1 MSYCKQ
7 DGKDRIIFAT
17 KEDQEKP
24 STAIIIE
31 SKDEE
36 PGFTL
41 PNGDINWH
49 CPCHGSDIF
58 GPCAVEY
65 REARTCLHNSKTD
78 PRGTD
83 CHDSIMP
90 WIRCLGEQSGV
101 DLLGKEDDEEQ
112 EEEWEDN
119 GFHEALEIDRKKYE
133 SSNEN
138 SSDKNE
144 KQRPGDNKVNS
155 S

>member
-7 DGKDRIIFAT
+7 EGKDRIIFAT

-31 SKDEE
+31 SIDEE
-36 PGFTL
+36 PGLTL

-65 REARTCLHNSKTD
+65 RDARTCFHNSKAD
-78 PRGTD
+78 PRGSD
-83 CHDSIMP
+83 CHDSMMP
-90 WIRCLGEQSGV
+90 WVRCLTEHSGI
-101 DLLGKEDDEEQ
+101 DLLGKGEDEE
-112 EEEWEDN
+112 EEEEEEQDDN

-133 SSNEN
+133 SSNE
-138 SSDKNE
+138 S
-144 KQRPGDNKVNS
+144 NKVNS